1 MLTALLRHA
10 RPPSPLA
17 GRLAT
22 QSLLFAAGEGTFL
35 TGSAVF
41 FTQIVGL
48 SAAEVGIHHRHVH
61 RLGADGL
68 HGFGPAVRRDP
79 LEAVGV
85 KGPESEHAFGWDGCQ
100 EQMSQNGPYLSQKG
114 P

>member
-1 MLTALLRHA
+1 MATQKSEYAVVLVVSDN
-10 RPPSPLA
+10 PGKA
-17 GRLAT
+17 GRDSVAAMQRRLDAVGPGLAPA
-22 QSLLFAAGEGTFL
+22 Q
-35 TGSAVF
+35 
-41 FTQIVGL
+41 
-48 SAAEVGIHHRHVH
+48 VGIHHRHVN

-79 LEAVGV
+79 LEAVSV
-85 KGPESEHAFGWDGCQ
+85 ESPESENTFGWDGSE